1 MNTQKN
7 IRSFFIIV
15 LSSLLGVGLLFIPNI
30 DKRLIALIG
39 MVIFAIFFYGIFL
52 TNKKQLSVAS
62 NLVIGNIWILL
73 FPVPYILTHLWTLSG
88 LLIIFTF
95 MMGSFLGYLLFS
107 TKNNTRKI
115 GLLGVAVVYYLIF
128 YFWLYP
134 ALVEIGLS
142 YT

>member
-1 MNTQKN
+1 MNTQKI

-15 LSSLLGVGLLFIPNI
+15 LSSLLGIGLLFIPNI

-52 TNKKQLSVAS
+52 TNS
-62 NLVIGNIWILL
+62 
-73 FPVPYILTHLWTLSG
+73 
-88 LLIIFTF
+88 
-95 MMGSFLGYLLFS
+95 YLLFS
-107 TKNNTRKI
+107 TKNNTRKT
-115 GLLGVAVVYYLIF
+115 GLLGGAVVYYLIF

-134 ALVEIGLS
+134 TLVEIGLS